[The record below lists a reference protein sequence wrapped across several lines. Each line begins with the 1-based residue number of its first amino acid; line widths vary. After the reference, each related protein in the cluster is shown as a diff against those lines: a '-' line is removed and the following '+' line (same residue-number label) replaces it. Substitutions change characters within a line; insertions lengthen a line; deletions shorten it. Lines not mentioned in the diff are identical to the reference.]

1 MKQEI
6 IDSIKEDYEDI
17 TKMIE
22 TKFSEEKDESITLAR
37 YNKLRRLE
45 EFHWHSES
53 SGIDSSEFAL
63 EEAIAS
69 NFSVSDT
76 GETNKILMYI
86 SELDYDTYKKL
97 FKEEMKDKD
106 PNTVYILYMDIEDET
121 KYFVRKENQEEFEKT
136 HQVIVTYKNPEVNA
150 GWNFERNYYGLQ
162 FIRRNF
168 IRKAMYSTQEETAK
182 QFVKKY
188 PVTDKRTG
196 RY

>member
-6 IDSIKEDYEDI
+6 IDSIREEYEDI
-17 TKMIE
+17 TKMVKTE
-22 TKFSEEKDESITLAR
+22 FREAKDESITLAR

-45 EFHWHSES
+45 ELHWHSET

-76 GETNKILMYI
+76 GGTNGILMYI
-86 SELDYDTYKKL
+86 SELGYDTYKRL
-97 FKEEMKDKD
+97 FPEEMEGKD
-106 PNTVYILYMDIEDET
+106 PSSMYTLYMDLEDET
-121 KYFVRKENQEEFEKT
+121 KYFVKSSDKEEFEKT

-168 IRKAMYSTQEETAK
+168 IRKAMYSTQEEAAK

-188 PVTDKRTG
+188 PVTDKITES
-196 RY
+196 Y